1 MNILIF
7 LIIKLLNI
15 LHQKLYKLINN
26 WNYIV
31 SISLTQQFQSF
42 LAAIQ
47 SLTVD
52 IKTKSS
58 KSLSLQ
64 RQNLATFI
72 INIENDI
79 KKIPEEHVGIVKVYW
94 RNINSGLSDFNDCLK
109 QDYNEERKRPLLIN
123 YLNSVA
129 SQIKEVLRYLRSNN
143 F

>member
-1 MNILIF
+1 M
-7 LIIKLLNI
+7 
-15 LHQKLYKLINN
+15 
-26 WNYIV
+26 V

-64 RQNLATFI
+64 IQNLATFI

-79 KKIPEEHVGIVKVYW
+79 KKIPEEHVGIVKVYL